1 MPRSTLA
8 FLIMKKIFVLLVFFS
23 SLSYSQFSFYKP
35 YQVQVISDIPFGSL
49 VSETDQLRLGLE
61 AQQWSVEVLK
71 YWLNE
76 MRKNPFITG
85 DQKIDFILYD
95 SQKRQKIVIR
105 VPVKEKIIRAFKTEE
120 GFQENYINFISE
132 TYEWLLEN
140 L

>member
-1 MPRSTLA
+1 MINNNRPYQLKN
-8 FLIMKKIFVLLVFFS
+8 LVLLLILVS
-23 SLSYSQFSFYKP
+23 SLSYGQFTFYKP
-35 YQVQVISDIPFGSL
+35 YEIEITSDIPFGSL
-49 VSETDQLRLGLE
+49 NSEIDQIRLGLE

-71 YWLNE
+71 YWLKE
-76 MRKNPFITG
+76 MQKNPFITG

-105 VPVKEKIIRAFKTEE
+105 VPVKEKIIRAFKTEA
-120 GFQENYINFISE
+120 GFQEHYIEFISE